1 MIYMKTVLKCNIF
14 IITRNTRF
22 AQDLILWP
30 PTRDSSTLT
39 HDLNCSRTAPDLPTC
54 YLHITPHAFTGLYGY
69 AVWNQTFCI
78 LILRLVH
85 YSPLLTSPSNTIL
98 LQSFQSMATV
108 RELLTP
114 FISGSSSASSVLLFC
129 GLPLFLFP
137 PFVQSHFFLAFFRYP
152 SFPYVYII
160 LI

>member
-22 AQDLILWP
+22 VRDLILLP
-30 PTRDSSTLT
+30 PTNDSSTLT

-54 YLHITPHAFTGLYGY
+54 YLNITPHAFTGLYGY
-69 AVWNQTFCI
+69 AAWKQTFWI
-78 LILRLVH
+78 FFLRLVH

-98 LQSFQSMATV
+98 LQSFQSLATV

-114 FISGSSSASSVLLFC
+114 FISGSSSASLVLLFC

-137 PFVQSHFFLAFFRYP
+137 PFGQSYFFLTFFRYS
-152 SFPYVYII
+152 SFPYVYTI